1 MKSIM
6 YLGCSYQDY
15 MVYLEKKFNKEMNW
29 SNMGGKHGWQID
41 HIKPLVKFDLSKK
54 SNQLK
59 AFNYKNTQPM
69 WIKDNLSKGGR

>member
-1 MKSIM
+1 MK
-6 YLGCSYQDY
+6 
-15 MVYLEKKFNKEMNW
+15 W
-29 SNMGGKHGWQID
+29 SNMGGKKGWQID